1 MISSGMHRSLYSIND
16 PEYGGLRYE
25 KCYPIGTRIV
35 PDGHGG
41 LWIHEG
47 TRLGDTINWPLLH
60 RSKHGREIKRF
71 EVPRNCDLEPDG
83 NGGVWAISRPEQEP
97 DNNHISEVTRYL
109 VANEEDGGVIE
120 QHAAYAPEGTDTY
133 YAGGRGGKV
142 WVAVQADD
150 DYDFNEEQK
159 NQMLDDGLWIVGHS
173 SCERVDDIS
182 GDIGFSTGDVDP
194 DGCGGLWLLE
204 ESSEL
209 DDLVL
214 KHYNHRGELRVTPFH
229 FPIGGTEVYACDRT
243 DSVFVYYQTPD
254 AEDDEHDGVL
264 KYIFRENGDWRSK
277 LIGEQLPSLDK
288 TKFISTG
295 DGELWGMMKDTDN
308 HVKFWKCTSTEMRP
322 LPYEWPLRFS
332 ETEMIE
338 G

>member
-1 MISSGMHRSLYSIND
+1 M
-16 PEYGGLRYE
+16 
-25 KCYPIGTRIV
+25 
-35 PDGHGG
+35 
-41 LWIHEG
+41 
-47 TRLGDTINWPLLH
+47 
-60 RSKHGREIKRF
+60 
-71 EVPRNCDLEPDG
+71 EPDG

-150 DYDFNEEQK
+150 DYDFSEEQK
-159 NQMLDDGLWIVGHS
+159 NQMLDDGLWIVGNS

-209 DDLVL
+209 DNLVL

-264 KYIFRENGDWRSK
+264 KYIFRENGDWTSK

-295 DGELWGMMKDTDN
+295 DGELWGMTKDTDN
-308 HVKFWKCTSTEMRP
+308 NVKFWKCTSTEMQP